1 MIRELGV
8 TRMLLLFGAGVV
20 LLVCS
25 WPSGGSRNTSGSG
38 QSESAS
44 LQQTDWEDSRV
55 YVEGQEKRLEKILSE
70 IQGVGKVQVMM
81 TVDRDPED
89 SDGFPRV
96 QGVLVI
102 AQGAGD
108 SLVEEKICEAVEA
121 LFPIGAHKIRVMKY
135 QESKQ
140 SGG

>member
-55 YVEGQEKRLEKILSE
+55 YVEGLEKRLE
-70 IQGVGKVQVMM
+70 
-81 TVDRDPED
+81 
-89 SDGFPRV
+89 
-96 QGVLVI
+96 
-102 AQGAGD
+102 
-108 SLVEEKICEAVEA
+108 
-121 LFPIGAHKIRVMKY
+121 
-135 QESKQ
+135 
-140 SGG
+140 